1 METQKINIKDWNVKL
16 TERSR
21 GRMKLQ
27 IKLSKEE
34 SEAFKN
40 FAEMTKPNDVDMD
53 QFIKA
58 MFLTGIETYN
68 KVLADK
74 AKEFIEAN
82 KERFE
87 GQGVTPENATISQVT
102 PPNVQVM

>member
-1 METQKINIKDWNVKL
+1 METQKLNLKDWNVKL

-40 FAEMTKPNDVDMD
+40 FTEMTKPTDVDMD

-68 KVLADK
+68 QRLAEQ
-74 AKEFIEAN
+74 AKKFIEEN

-87 GQGVTPENATISQVT
+87 GQGVTPDNATISQVT